1 VLALVGLMIFFFF
14 YLCLSFLLR
23 LALVSLPFLALSS
36 SVPTDRLSSYECGFD
51 PISSSYSRFCIK
63 FFLLAIIYIIFDV
76 EVGFL
81 VPGLYSSSLVLSFT
95 LVLLVGLLFEFA
107 FGGLDWVV

>member
-1 VLALVGLMIFFFF
+1 MGCFSFYFIFVFLF
-14 YLCLSFLLR
+14 YLGLLLFL
-23 LALVSLPFLALSS
+23 
-36 SVPTDRLSSYECGFD
+36 RLSSYECGFD

>member
-1 VLALVGLMIFFFF
+1 LALVAQMFFFFF

-23 LALVSLPFLALSS
+23 LALVSMPFLSLSS
-36 SVPTDRLSSYECGFD
+36 SVSTDRLSSYECGFE
-51 PISSSYSRFCIK
+51 PISPSYSRFCIK
-63 FFLLAIIYIIFDV
+63 FFLLAIIYIIFDI
-76 EVGFL
+76 EIGFL

>member
-1 VLALVGLMIFFFF
+1 M
-14 YLCLSFLLR
+14 
-23 LALVSLPFLALSS
+23 PFLSLSS
-36 SVPTDRLSSYECGFD
+36 CVPTDRLSSYECGFE
-51 PISSSYSRFCIK
+51 PICSSYSRFCIK